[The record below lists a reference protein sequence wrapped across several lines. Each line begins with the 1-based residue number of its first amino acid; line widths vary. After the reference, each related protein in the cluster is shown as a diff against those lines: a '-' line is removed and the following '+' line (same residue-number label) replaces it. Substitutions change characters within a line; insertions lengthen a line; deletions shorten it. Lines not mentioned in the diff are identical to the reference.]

1 MNATT
6 TDQKK
11 FFTEEDVTNLESF
24 LIKHREKILD
34 LLDKNSPNYIM
45 RKSFVSERMR
55 LKDTFEEYLTGGSIS
70 EKPPSADRFQ
80 IFQQSKRDIVV
91 SKEFRSL
98 PSEKQETKL
107 REIIS
112 VIDDP
117 NEEEINKIFQF
128 DNPFWGSID
137 EEGLLLVTSFGR
149 ISFDITE
156 TLVVTVN
163 LKFKE
168 EGKIT
173 KEDIDFVKNN
183 RNKIYSVKYVIG
195 DTIKTFVTRQSLVY
209 NSITVSSE
217 DVWGPFSFIEFVFD
231 KEFYDLTSSELR
243 GTRYCWLSGIYP
255 LSEDQIK
262 LYEYVQNAIAN
273 YGISNKTFNLEPI
286 QKHIEETIKEINSD
300 MTSWNNDNLATL
312 KLSI

>member
-1 MNATT
+1 MNTMT

-11 FFTEEDVTNLESF
+11 FFTEEDVTNLETF

-70 EKPPSADRFQ
+70 EKPPSEDRFQ
-80 IFQQSKRDIVV
+80 IFQQSKRDIVS
-91 SKEFRSL
+91 SKEFLSL
-98 PSEKQETKL
+98 PIEKQKTKL
-107 REIIS
+107 REIIT

-117 NEEEINKIFQF
+117 NEEEINKIFQY

-137 EEGLLLVTSFGR
+137 EERLLLVTSFGR
-149 ISFDITE
+149 ISFDITK
-156 TLVVTVN
+156 TLVVTMN
-163 LKFKE
+163 FKFNV

-195 DTIKTFVTRQSLVY
+195 DTIKTFVSRQSLVY
-209 NSITVSSE
+209 NSITVSSK

-231 KEFYDLTSSELR
+231 KEFYDLSSSKLR
-243 GTRYCWLSGIYP
+243 GAEYCLLSGIYP
-255 LSEDQIK
+255 LSEEQIK
-262 LYEYVQNAIAN
+262 LYEYVQNTIAT
-273 YGISNKTFNLEPI
+273 YGIANKTFNLEPI

-300 MTSWNNDNLATL
+300 MTSWNNDNLALL